1 MLPNWPAAAGLIAVI
16 ALATGTAEPA
26 RAQVDAFGSCDRTF
40 DLDPA
45 TPEPSTG
52 SCRASGIV
60 FGPETLFAIT
70 GSAQA
75 VRTSE
80 ADFYDVHVTISA
92 PSGLP
97 DGLLYGHVE
106 VRSTNGET
114 CGFDVS
120 NDFVGS
126 TCQGMFST
134 DGAFTIF
141 VEAIS
146 GALPG

>member
-1 MLPNWPAAAGLIAVI
+1 MG
-16 ALATGTAEPA
+16 
-26 RAQVDAFGSCDRTF
+26 RVDRSF
-40 DLDPA
+40 DLDPE

-52 SCRASGIV
+52 SCSAAGII
-60 FGPETLFAIT
+60 FGPETPFGIT

-75 VRTSE
+75 VRTSDP
-80 ADFYDVHVTISA
+80 DFYDVQVTISV
-92 PSGLP
+92 SGGLP
-97 DGLLYGHVE
+97 EGLLYGHVE

-120 NDFVGS
+120 NTFVGA
-126 TCQGMFST
+126 TCPGMFST
-134 DGAFTIF
+134 DGGFTIF